1 MSLNVNADNNYVK
14 SINVNGNL
22 KVEGIIYVYFSKNKI
37 PEELK
42 NTELAPVYN
51 EDLELKGNLHVYPGS
66 VICSGKLK
74 SSKFQTIN

>member
-22 KVEGIIYVYFSKNKI
+22 KVEGIIFVYFSKNKI
-37 PEELK
+37 PNELK

-51 EDLELKGNLHVYPGS
+51 EDLTLKGNLHVYPGS
-66 VICSGKLK
+66 VICSCKLK
-74 SSKFQTIN
+74 SSNFQTIN